1 MPSSLFGM
9 TNQINRI
16 AINSGQ
22 TLNDLGQIKKLMGL
36 VKNSNNPSA
45 MLKTLA
51 EQNPQVKNIMNYVN
65 ENGGD
70 PKTAFYKLA
79 KERGVDP
86 SSILNMLK

>member
-9 TNQINRI
+9 TNQINRT

>member
-22 TLNDLGQIKKLMGL
+22 TLNDLGQIKKMMGL

>member
-1 MPSSLFGM
+1 M
-9 TNQINRI
+9 
-16 AINSGQ
+16 
-22 TLNDLGQIKKLMGL
+22 MGL